1 MTAFLRLLRH
11 ETRRQRG
18 KLIRA
23 SALAAGTAAAT
34 VLLLGLSGWFL
45 AAAGAAGLAG
55 PIAARGFNYMLPSA
69 AIRLLAI
76 VRTGARY
83 GERLASHDAAFAILA
98 RIRPAIYRA
107 ITAAPVA
114 KALSLTAGEATA
126 RLVQD
131 VDAVEMAVARR
142 SARAGAVAAILGGA
156 ALALLARPVAALALV
171 VLIGLMLA
179 VAFRIL
185 ARLDAPGRAVQQLQG
200 ELRALLAI
208 QLAAAPELRC
218 YAMADA
224 AQARIGQLDSAL
236 AEARRQQA
244 MVAGRADAI
253 AAGMAGIAAMLVF
266 VLALPAGAPLAAL
279 AALAAA
285 TTVDGLAPLL
295 RDRAARS
302 ATRAAES
309 RLASLFAEPHTVS
322 VTSSAE
328 PFAATLA
335 LPNMATLAPRGT
347 RIAILGPSGT
357 GKTTFVETLIG
368 LRDLPLG
375 DIRLGSHR
383 VDALSPALR
392 RATFGWAPQ
401 DAQLLAGTVRDNLR
415 LADPDAEEA
424 ALWQALDDACLAAKV
439 RALPHG
445 LDSWIGEDGVRL
457 SGGERR
463 RLSLARAYL
472 APAPWLLLDEPTEAL
487 DAQTEAQVVARLLAR
502 LERTG
507 QGLVVV
513 THRPALL
520 AVCTVRHAV
529 DANAP
534 MVGLAA

>member
-1 MTAFLRLLRH
+1 MTDFLRLLRH
-11 ETRRQRG
+11 ERRRQRG

-23 SALAAGTAAAT
+23 SALAAGAAAAT

-107 ITAAPVA
+107 ISAAPVA

-131 VDAVEMAVARR
+131 VDAVDMAVARR

-236 AEARRQQA
+236 AEARRQHV
-244 MVAGRADAI
+244 MVAGLADAI
-253 AAGMAGIAAMLVF
+253 AAGITGIAAMLVF

-285 TTVDGLAPLL
+285 TTIDGLAPLL
-295 RDRAARS
+295 RDCAARS

-309 RLASLFAEPHTVS
+309 RLASLFAAPPTVS

-335 LPNMATLAPRGT
+335 LPNMAALAPRGT

-424 ALWQALDDACLAAKV
+424 ALWQALEDACLAAKV